1 METII
6 RLYKAHQ
13 QTLKLRHS
21 EITALPK
28 EGQKSWLQAVTE
40 FLVSQICFQ
49 RTNTNTNINISSQR
63 VRDNII
69 NDQTQGPRELKKK
82 PVTMLQL
89 IATAPGNVSPL

>member
-1 METII
+1 MCSLRRAVYLPFTFKYFMETII

-49 RTNTNTNINISSQR
+49 RTNTNIKISSQR
-63 VRDNII
+63 VRDNVMAMIRHRALE
-69 NDQTQGPRELKKK
+69 N
-82 PVTMLQL
+82 
-89 IATAPGNVSPL
+89 